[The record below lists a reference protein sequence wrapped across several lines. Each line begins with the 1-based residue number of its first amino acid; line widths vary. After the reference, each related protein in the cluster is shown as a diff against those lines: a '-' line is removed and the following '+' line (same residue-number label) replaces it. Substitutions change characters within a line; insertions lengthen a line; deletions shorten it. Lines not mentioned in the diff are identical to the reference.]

1 MKFIREE
8 TALERREWV
17 EQKIDNL
24 AVGMIVTDIIGL
36 FVSNIFQNSDW
47 LGISETLA

>member
-1 MKFIREE
+1 MKFIFEE

-24 AVGMIVTDIIGL
+24 AVAMIVSDIIEL
-36 FVSNIFQNSDW
+36 FVLKHFPK
-47 LGISETLA
+47 